1 MPRVALLGTGRMGSA
16 IATRLAD
23 LQPVLWNRTRA
34 RAEAL
39 AVGTVVSTPAEA
51 VRDADL
57 VISSLTGAEALV
69 ATFESPDGALSA
81 ASDQLFVEMSTAGPD
96 AEIDLAAKVRR
107 TGSRMLDAPILGPPT
122 GILAGTGTI
131 LVGGEE
137 EDLDR
142 ARVVLDRLGEVRYV
156 GPLGSAARLKLV
168 ANTML
173 GAVTVAAAE
182 LQVAGEAS
190 GLSGEDVFWALR
202 RLVPALEAR
211 RGGYLDRRHQPV
223 LFAVRDL
230 ELEKDLNLAL
240 GMFGGSGL
248 PTPVSELARDLVSRT
263 AAREPDLDISA
274 VIDLAPSSG
283 RP

>member
-1 MPRVALLGTGRMGSA
+1 MPRVAVLGTGRMGSA

-39 AVGTVVSTPAEA
+39 AVGRVVSTPAEA

-96 AEIDLAAKVRR
+96 AELDLAAKVRR

-137 EDLDR
+137 EDLAQ
-142 ARVVLDRLGEVRYV
+142 ARVVLDQLGEIRCV

-168 ANTML
+168 ANSML

-211 RGGYLDRRHQPV
+211 RGGYVDRRHQPV
-223 LFAVRDL
+223 LFAVRD
-230 ELEKDLNLAL
+230 LEKDLNLAL

-248 PTPVSELARDLVSRT
+248 PTPVSELARDLVART

-274 VIDLAPSSG
+274 VIDMASG
-283 RP
+283 PVHP